1 MAILLDEKTIKLGH
15 IDGFVFRKVNGKIVT
30 QSMPSQYT
38 DANSPAQQKQRS
50 GMRNILAFYRLK
62 LLRELIKEQF
72 KEVDGRAYNNFVSRN
87 LKLEAVEL
95 SEKDYKN
102 DRCILAPYIISEGTL
117 PPLNQRVVDSCL
129 QVKINGKEWKR
140 SDILRLIRIEGSE
153 SSGNAPMHAIGKFE
167 EKTIYKPVDQTIT
180 TPSLPHGAYAFV
192 HVRYRSHD
200 NLKVS
205 TEHLMIV

>member
-15 IDGFVFRKVNGKIVT
+15 IDGFVFRKVNGKIVA

-50 GMRNILAFYRLK
+50 GMRNILAFYRMK

-87 LKLEAVEL
+87 LKQEAVEL

-117 PPLNQRVVDSCL
+117 PPLNQHVVDGCL
-129 QVKINGKEWKR
+129 QVKINGNEWKR
-140 SDILRLIRIEGSE
+140 YDVLRLIRIE
-153 SSGNAPMHAIGKFE
+153 SSNATGDAPAQAIVRFKNE
-167 EKTIYKPVDQTIT
+167 PIYKPVDQTIT
-180 TPSLPHGAYAFV
+180 TTPLPHGAYAFV
-192 HVRYRSHD
+192 HLRYRGND
-200 NLKVS
+200 TPKVS
-205 TEHLMIV
+205 TEHLMII